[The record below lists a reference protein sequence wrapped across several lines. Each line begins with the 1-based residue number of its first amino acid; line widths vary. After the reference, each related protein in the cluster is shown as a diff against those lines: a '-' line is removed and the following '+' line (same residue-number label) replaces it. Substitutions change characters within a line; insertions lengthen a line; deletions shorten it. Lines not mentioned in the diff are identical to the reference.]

1 VARTLLATLERPFA
15 LDGRQ
20 VAVSAS
26 LGVATADPGLGAEQA
41 PALVHRSDVAMYAVK
56 TSGKGG
62 VAAHREVL
70 GPRRALPAQHRALAG
85 ALERGAARVVFR
97 PVVDVEHG
105 RVAALEV
112 LARWAD
118 QDTGSPRPGPAPTS
132 ALLEPACRQ
141 LAAWNAMLGHH
152 RLRVLVAVA
161 VAELDD
167 PQLPVRVDRVLAR
180 HRLSPGQL
188 TLEIDDGAL
197 PDRTAG
203 ALDALHRLRHLG
215 VRLGLG
221 GLGSGYATLAW
232 LSGAPLDTVRIDR
245 ELVADI
251 DHDPARCR
259 LLRGVLALTRHLGL
273 RSVADGVERT
283 GQLLEL
289 RRLGCDLVLGH
300 LVAGPATA
308 AELTPVV
315 LAQQPLLPRGLLVP
329 TPSTVGAT

>member
-1 VARTLLATLERPFA
+1 
-15 LDGRQ
+15 
-20 VAVSAS
+20 
-26 LGVATADPGLGAEQA
+26 
-41 PALVHRSDVAMYAVK
+41 
-56 TSGKGG
+56 
-62 VAAHREVL
+62 
-70 GPRRALPAQHRALAG
+70 
-85 ALERGAARVVFR
+85 
-97 PVVDVEHG
+97 
-105 RVAALEV
+105 
-112 LARWAD
+112 
-118 QDTGSPRPGPAPTS
+118 
-132 ALLEPACRQ
+132 
-141 LAAWNAMLGHH
+141 
-152 RLRVLVAVA
+152 LRMLVAVA
-161 VAELDD
+161 VTELDD

-188 TLEIDDGAL
+188 TLEISDGAL
-197 PDRTAG
+197 PDHSAA

-245 ELVADI
+245 DLVADI

-315 LAQQPLLPRGLLVP
+315 LAQQPLLPRGLLAP
-329 TPSTVGAT
+329 KPSTVGAG

>member
-1 VARTLLATLERPFA
+1 VLA
-15 LDGRQ
+15 
-20 VAVSAS
+20 
-26 LGVATADPGLGAEQA
+26 
-41 PALVHRSDVAMYAVK
+41 
-56 TSGKGG
+56 
-62 VAAHREVL
+62 
-70 GPRRALPAQHRALAG
+70 PRRAVPAQQRALVG
-85 ALERGAARVVFR
+85 ALERGAARVLFR

-105 RVAALEV
+105 RVAALEA
-112 LARWAD
+112 LARWAEPEP
-118 QDTGSPRPGPAPTS
+118 GAPRPGPVPAA

-197 PDRTAG
+197 PDRSAA

-221 GLGSGYATLAW
+221 GLGSGYPTLAW

-251 DHDPARCR
+251 DHDPARAR

-273 RSVADGVERT
+273 RSVADGVERP

-300 LVAGPATA
+300 LVAGAATA

-315 LAQQPLLPRGLLVP
+315 MAQQPLLPRGLLTP
-329 TPSTVGAT
+329 TPVVGAR